1 MGNSGRE
8 SKASV
13 SCGHSQICVC
23 FLYFAHIPL
32 LYICSEI
39 SSSALASCVAAF
51 GGLIPNNVRSTIDSI
66 LHLCLTKLYS
76 SGSSSIFAYAE
87 AKRSILQFATNC
99 VTVPWGDGGRSTIN
113 ELVRKVSLL
122 LKNDTDVTV
131 ASVAFSTLCVV
142 DAFMT
147 PRAPALLVGS
157 RNQDSISDLTAANMM
172 KSINEK
178 EAEMKSLSRSKESNE
193 KKSSKKDR
201 KVSAEKS
208 AKAAVIKA
216 KKTRTENSS
225 VLEGKK
231 NEATETTK
239 RVQRESESLKVAD
252 VIEEA
257 AVVESDNKRIHTETT
272 KTAATNDVAMDTSDT
287 MEVDESTEDRFK
299 IESKSQNG
307 HKNDTE
313 LGDDEDDDFSLDD
326 FPEIVDEDPDEGD
339 RM

>member
-1 MGNSGRE
+1 M
-8 SKASV
+8 
-13 SCGHSQICVC
+13 SCGHSLTCAY
-23 FLYFAHIPL
+23 LPSSFAHIP
-32 LYICSEI
+32 IIHVCSVCSEI
-39 SSSALASCVAAF
+39 SSTTLASCVAAF

-87 AKRSILQFATNC
+87 TKRSILQFATNC

-147 PRAPALLVGS
+147 PRAPALLIGS
-157 RNQDSISDLTAANMM
+157 RNQDSNRDLTASIMM
-172 KSINEK
+172 RSINEK
-178 EAEMKSLSRSKESNE
+178 EAEMKSFSRAKESKE

-201 KVSAEKS
+201 KVSAETS
-208 AKAAVIKA
+208 TKAAVTKA
-216 KKTRTENSS
+216 KKTYTEDSS
-225 VLEGKK
+225 AVKTKK
-231 NEATETTK
+231 NEITEITK
-239 RVQRESESLKVAD
+239 TVQRESESSNVADAIEKVAA
-252 VIEEA
+252 VEA
-257 AVVESDNKRIHTETT
+257 DNKRIHTEAA
-272 KTAATNDVAMDTSDT
+272 KTVATNDVAMDTSDT
-287 MEVDESTEDRFK
+287 MEVDEITEDRFK
-299 IESKSQNG
+299 IEAKSQHGN
-307 HKNDTE
+307 KDDTDA
-313 LGDDEDDDFSLDD
+313 GDEDDDFSLDD